1 MESFQIKEFRS
12 RIGGAIKILR
22 KEEKISA
29 AFLAKVLDVTQPTIS
44 RIEAGISSIPA
55 EKLCFL
61 AATFN
66 RPLSYFVGWQSKVV
80 VNEADIIRAGLVF
93 YGARHLKAKA
103 GIDASE
109 YYKNYADLLNAALSE
124 AADPRIANAVGATLY
139 HQVALNDLNITKII
153 TTITH
158 KKLASNLDLILEAT
172 IEACHYVKQHSNLK
186 RSAAANKLREL
197 REVLNKEQVIAWL
210 NSDNPRISPQ
220 SIAIFINK
228 GLRNE

>member
-12 RIGGAIKILR
+12 RIGSAIKILR

-66 RPLSYFVGWQSKVV
+66 HPLSYFVGEQSKVV

-109 YYKNYADLLNAALSE
+109 HYKNYADLLKAALSE
-124 AADPRIANAVGATLY
+124 AEDPRIANAIGATLY
-139 HQVALNDLNITKII
+139 QQASLNDLNVTKII

-158 KKLASNLDLILEAT
+158 KKLVSNLYLILEAT
-172 IEACHYVKQHSNLK
+172 IDACHYVKQHSNLERSVAGK
-186 RSAAANKLREL
+186 RLRTLLEAL
-197 REVLNKEQVIAWL
+197 KKEQAVDL
-210 NSDNPRISPQ
+210 TNSDNPRIDPQ